1 MSRGSRGRWMAVA
14 LFRKILW
21 LIDGLMAL
29 MRKGR
34 AEAQFKMPTRG
45 YCAGA
50 LPLELARAS
59 KNPSK

>member
-1 MSRGSRGRWMAVA
+1 MAVA